1 MAEQGSLP
9 EFLYQRHVEVGD
21 KLNLNFG
28 VNEDEDLNEH
38 EVRKLVY
45 LMKANKI
52 LTKVVEKK
60 CMSVLMTTILW
71 NSKMNQQ
78 HRQIFFW
85 V

>member
-1 MAEQGSLP
+1 MAEQGSLS

-21 KLNLNFG
+21 KVNLNFG
-28 VNEDEDLNEH
+28 INEDEDLNEH

-45 LMKANKI
+45 LMKASKI

-71 NSKMNQQ
+71 TSKMNQQ

>member
-9 EFLYQRHVEVGD
+9 EFLYQRHVEVGY
-21 KLNLNFG
+21 KVNLNFG

-45 LMKANKI
+45 LTKASKI

-71 NSKMNQQ
+71 TSKMNQQ

>member
-21 KLNLNFG
+21 KVNLNFG

-38 EVRKLVY
+38 EARKLVY
-45 LMKANKI
+45 LMKASKI

-71 NSKMNQQ
+71 ISKMNQQ